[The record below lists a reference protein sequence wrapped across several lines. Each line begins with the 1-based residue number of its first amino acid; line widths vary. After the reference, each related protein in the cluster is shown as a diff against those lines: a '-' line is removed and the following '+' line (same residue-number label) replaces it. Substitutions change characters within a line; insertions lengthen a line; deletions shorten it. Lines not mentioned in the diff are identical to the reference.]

1 MPGFTLAVWFGSLL
15 LRTYAVALRARVT
28 VRSDLT

>member
-1 MPGFTLAVWFGSLL
+1 MPGVNLAVWFGGLML
-15 LRTYAVALRARVT
+15 TTYAVALGARVT